1 MKKLRKKE
9 LVIGLTIK
17 VTLTFMMRVDLITRD
32 NMKFN
37 IQDRIVLD
45 EMVDTFTAEMH
56 KNQDDAELMDKR
68 PIITREYWLAMI
80 EEVQRKLDDFTT
92 KKALSHSKRYR

>member
-1 MKKLRKKE
+1 
-9 LVIGLTIK
+9 
-17 VTLTFMMRVDLITRD
+17 
-32 NMKFN
+32 MKFN

-68 PIITREYWLAMI
+68 TIITREYWLSMI
-80 EEVQRKLDDFTT
+80 EEVQNKLDDFTT
-92 KKALSHSKRYR
+92 KKALSHSNKYR